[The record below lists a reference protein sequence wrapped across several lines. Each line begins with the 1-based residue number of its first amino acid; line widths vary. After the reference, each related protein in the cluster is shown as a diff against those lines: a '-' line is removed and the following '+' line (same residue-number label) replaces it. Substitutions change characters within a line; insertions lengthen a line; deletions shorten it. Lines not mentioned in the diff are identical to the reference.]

1 MSKQTQAYLYAGS
14 AVLMWS
20 TVATAFK
27 VSLRYLDVA
36 QLVFYATLVS
46 VLVMFMI
53 VLIQGKLHL
62 LRTYTRTQ
70 YLRSAAL
77 GLLNP
82 FIYYLALFKA
92 YDLLPAQEVQ
102 PLNYTWPII
111 VTLMSIPVLKQ
122 RIGRLGILS
131 VLVSFLGVFIISTR
145 GDILGFRFSDP
156 IGSTL
161 ALGTAFMWATYWLAN
176 LKDDRDEVTK
186 LFLNFVFGLVF
197 VTAFTV
203 TTSDIFAV
211 DLLGIGGAAYAGV
224 FEMGLAFV
232 LWLKG
237 LSLSRTTAQVA
248 NLIYLTP
255 FVSLLLINR
264 IVGEEIFTST
274 IVGLTLIVVGL
285 IISRFGSRVTE
296 GT

>member
-70 YLRSAAL
+70 YLRSATL

-102 PLNYTWPII
+102 PLNYTWPIV

-145 GDILGFRFSDP
+145 GDVLGFRFSDP
-156 IGSTL
+156 LGSTL

-274 IVGLTLIVVGL
+274 IVGLMLIVAVL
-285 IISRFGSRVTE
+285 IISRYGSRVAEAT
-296 GT
+296 